1 MSRLHKKKTEITI
14 EESHKFFVELETR
27 YASINNMTD
36 NDLVKENDELTK
48 KEQELL
54 NKFKELEKKESKSR
68 EEILKEYNER
78 KARLATN
85 IKEEKESLEK
95 EDKLLKDEQND
106 INMRI
111 DQLEAVDDT
120 FKKLLNNNKAN
131 HLLWFKQ
138 LKDDNLDP
146 YDELNKC
153 NSIDDFDKFFK
164 HFKDKKGRNISVK
177 ARKHLTVSSV
187 LEKSI
192 NDENDYEDKDKKELD
207 YDGDDYV
214 ENDSDDND
222 DNYSDESDVKMMSSS
237 INLKDPPAAPTSKQL
252 NELPKQKLIKV
263 RDNLQML
270 WNMHK
275 PKERVQNGL
284 VVYELQQDQ
293 LEDIAFSLQ
302 EYIDN
307 SDGYIEA
314 IYMNM
319 LYKVNMQLKKYS
331 S

>member
-1 MSRLHKKKTEITI
+1 
-14 EESHKFFVELETR
+14 
-27 YASINNMTD
+27 
-36 NDLVKENDELTK
+36 
-48 KEQELL
+48 
-54 NKFKELEKKESKSR
+54 
-68 EEILKEYNER
+68 
-78 KARLATN
+78 
-85 IKEEKESLEK
+85 
-95 EDKLLKDEQND
+95 
-106 INMRI
+106 
-111 DQLEAVDDT
+111 
-120 FKKLLNNNKAN
+120 
-131 HLLWFKQ
+131 
-138 LKDDNLDP
+138 P

>member
-153 NSIDDFDKFFK
+153 NSI
-164 HFKDKKGRNISVK
+164 
-177 ARKHLTVSSV
+177 
-187 LEKSI
+187 
-192 NDENDYEDKDKKELD
+192 
-207 YDGDDYV
+207 
-214 ENDSDDND
+214 
-222 DNYSDESDVKMMSSS
+222 
-237 INLKDPPAAPTSKQL
+237 
-252 NELPKQKLIKV
+252 
-263 RDNLQML
+263 
-270 WNMHK
+270 
-275 PKERVQNGL
+275 
-284 VVYELQQDQ
+284 
-293 LEDIAFSLQ
+293 
-302 EYIDN
+302 
-307 SDGYIEA
+307 
-314 IYMNM
+314 
-319 LYKVNMQLKKYS
+319 
-331 S
+331 